1 MDNQPYL
8 DSFIAALLCLDKDTA
23 KSLVDDMM
31 KTVDPITITNQLV
44 VPALEFVG
52 DCWEKGTVALSQVYM
67 SGRICESLIDEIL
80 PPGNPLRTD
89 QPPIGIA
96 VLLDHHVLGKRVVY
110 SALRA
115 SGFELIDLGQGLTAR
130 ELVGL
135 VRKHQVKILL
145 ISVLMLPSAL
155 HVKEI
160 TRQLKPEGVKIVVGG
175 APFRLDKNL
184 YKEVDADATGD
195 NAGIAVEVVNRYVGE
210 YYATI

>member
-8 DSFIAALLCLDKDTA
+8 DSFITSLLCLDKDTA
-23 KSLVDDMM
+23 KTIVVDMM
-31 KTVDPITITNQLV
+31 KIDDPITITNKLI

-52 DCWEKGTVALSQVYM
+52 ECWEKGSVALSQVYM
-67 SGRICESLIDEIL
+67 AGRICEALIDEIL

-96 VLLDHHVLGKRVVY
+96 VLMDHHILGKRVIY

-115 SGFELIDLGQGLTAR
+115 SGFELIDLGQGLSAK
-130 ELVGL
+130 EIVNLVH
-135 VRKHQVKILL
+135 RHQIKILL

-155 HVKEI
+155 HLKEI

-175 APFRLDKNL
+175 APFRIDKNL
-184 YKEVDADATGD
+184 FQEVDADATGD
-195 NAGIAVEVVNRYVGE
+195 NAGVAVEIVNRYVGE
-210 YYATI
+210 YYAKL